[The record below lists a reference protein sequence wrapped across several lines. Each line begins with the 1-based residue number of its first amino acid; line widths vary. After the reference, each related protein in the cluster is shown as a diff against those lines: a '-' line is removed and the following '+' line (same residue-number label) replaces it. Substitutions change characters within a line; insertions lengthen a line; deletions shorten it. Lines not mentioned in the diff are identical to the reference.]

1 MYSIHV
7 TTKQSTIKHLFHT
20 GQQRKLFAELYH
32 DGRTEKEELWSLS
45 PNCVGDAEGTSI
57 LQAQVKNA

>member
-1 MYSIHV
+1 
-7 TTKQSTIKHLFHT
+7 LFHT
-20 GQQRKLFAELYH
+20 GQQRKLFAELCH